1 MSYYTYE
8 DTYEEGDI
16 LNDKIKFIDW
26 LNGMSFGL
34 KISDFD
40 DSEVDLIIKSTDKAM
55 YELGNVDE
63 NGMIDK
69 NIMDFFERYIIG
81 FMRELM
87 KNDKEND
94 K

>member
-1 MSYYTYE
+1 M
-8 DTYEEGDI
+8 
-16 LNDKIKFIDW
+16 NNKIKFIDW
-26 LNGMSFGL
+26 LNGVSFGM

-40 DSEVDLIIKSTDKAM
+40 DSEADLIIKSIDKAM

-69 NIMDFFERYIIG
+69 SVMDFFERYIIG
-81 FMRELM
+81 FM
-87 KNDKEND
+87 KNYKEND

>member
-1 MSYYTYE
+1 M
-8 DTYEEGDI
+8 
-16 LNDKIKFIDW
+16 NDKIKFIDW
-26 LNGMSFGL
+26 LNGVSFGL

-40 DSEVDLIIKSTDKAM
+40 DSEADFIIKTIDKTM
-55 YELGNVDE
+55 YKVGNVDE

-69 NIMDFFERYIIG
+69 SVMDFFERYIIG

-87 KNDKEND
+87 KEYKEND

>member
-1 MSYYTYE
+1 M
-8 DTYEEGDI
+8 
-16 LNDKIKFIDW
+16 NDKIKFIDW
-26 LNGMSFGL
+26 LNGVSFGL

-40 DSEVDLIIKSTDKAM
+40 DSEADFIIKTIDKTM
-55 YELGNVDE
+55 YEVGNVDE
-63 NGMIDK
+63 NGMVDK

>member
-1 MSYYTYE
+1 M
-8 DTYEEGDI
+8 
-16 LNDKIKFIDW
+16 NNKIKFIDW
-26 LNGMSFGL
+26 LNGVSFGL
-34 KISDFD
+34 KIVDFN
-40 DSEVDLIIKSTDKAM
+40 DSEADLIIKSIDKAM

-69 NIMDFFERYIIG
+69 SIIDFFERYMIG

-87 KNDKEND
+87 KNYKEND